1 MENLTNATNA
11 NSGLQFFN
19 ATGVRQP
26 KSVNESVVIAES
38 TRSSFKL
45 MPAVCAKLGVQDG
58 DYVTMQ
64 MTKDEN
70 GVVTGVYIGKGKN
83 ATYVTNE
90 DGSIALDE
98 RKRKVVA
105 KGGEG
110 FGALASE
117 LTTGTNVLKISVASA
132 WDALGN
138 TEVKKHYALSD
149 EPVTAQLPTG
159 NGEYLTTTL
168 YKLEFIKNEEK
179 VVRATKA
186 DKAEAASGET
196 ASEEAPIADGIS
208 EATVDSNPVGG
219 SDFDNGEF

>member
-1 MENLTNATNA
+1 MENSNA
-11 NSGLQFFN
+11 NFGLQFFN

-26 KSVNESVVIAES
+26 KSVNESVVVAES
-38 TRSSFKL
+38 TRASFKL

-83 ATYVTNE
+83 ATYATDANGNV
-90 DGSIALDE
+90 LVDE
-98 RKRKVVA
+98 KRKRKIVA
-105 KGGEG
+105 ENGEG

-138 TEVKKHYALSD
+138 TEVKKHYTLAD
-149 EPVTAQLPTG
+149 APVTAQLPIG
-159 NGEYLTTTL
+159 NGEFLTTDL
-168 YKLEFIKNEEK
+168 YKLEFLKDEDK
-179 VVRATKA
+179 VVRAS
-186 DKAEAASGET
+186 KAEKAEDATEEDAT
-196 ASEEAPIADGIS
+196 APIADNAISEAPIASTPAGES
-208 EATVDSNPVGG
+208 E
-219 SDFDNGEF
+219 FENGEF